1 MVDKNELIE
10 QTNLAFDFIQKL
22 YIETSYLIRE
32 IESSLL
38 EEDERFVIGRPGGY
52 AITGRRSAGLE
63 PTNVNLWPLRKFAV
77 FFAPKD
83 KTETKGGQRITPIGE
98 SLRVF
103 YLRIVLDDKDLN
115 EPVVYSGVLYNFG
128 IQRQTKGI
136 TRFEHIMTHLEY
148 NENKVFK
155 NAEKIDYEDARIKFQ
170 GDLIK
175 NNLFEIND
183 SRDIHEKII
192 DPSPK
197 LFRKI

>member
-1 MVDKNELIE
+1 MVNKTELIE

-32 IESSLL
+32 IEASLL

-52 AITGRRSAGLE
+52 GITGRRSSGLE
-63 PTNVNLWPLRKFAV
+63 PTNVNSWPLRKFAV
-77 FFAPKD
+77 FFVPKD
-83 KTETKGGQRITPIGE
+83 KTETKGGQLITPIGE

-115 EPVVYSGVLYNFG
+115 EPVVYSGVLHNIG
-128 IQRQTKGI
+128 IQRQAKAI
-136 TRFEHIMTHLEY
+136 TRFEHIMGHLEY
-148 NENKVFK
+148 NENKIFK
-155 NAEKIDYEDARIKFQ
+155 NIERIEYEDARIKFR
-170 GDLIK
+170 GGLVK

-192 DPSPK
+192 DPSLK